1 MNRKGIILAGGKGS
15 RLFPATVSV
24 CKQLL
29 PVYDKPLVYYP
40 LSVLMT
46 AGIKEILIIC
56 TPRDLDAFQS
66 LFGDGSHLG
75 IRISYEKQY
84 SPDGLADAFL
94 IGEKFIDNS
103 PSCLILGD
111 NIFYGNELSEILKTA
126 CNKIEGAT
134 ILGYQVNNP
143 KSYGVIEFDE
153 NMKMK
158 KITEKPESPASNIA
172 VTGLYFYDE
181 TVCSRVKNLKPSK
194 RNELEITDLNN
205 SYLIDKDL
213 KLINLKRGCAWL
225 DTGTHENLLEASQ
238 FIQTIEKRQ
247 GIKIACLEEIS
258 FNNKWIEIDALKN
271 VAKKYK
277 NSSYGNYLEKF
288 IKNYV

>member
-153 NMKMK
+153 NMEMK